1 LESGGNSLYNET
13 VLEHYRNPR
22 NLGEIENAD
31 GVGIYMSDFCGDIT
45 KFWIKV
51 AKGRIIDAKYKT
63 QGCAASVA
71 CGSALTELVKNRTI
85 EEALGITRD
94 AILAELRGL
103 PEQKIHCSMLAE
115 DAFKDAIRDYLT
127 KNSLAV
133 PKELAEKHDRIRPLL
148 EEMRK
153 KGYVLI

>member
-1 LESGGNSLYNET
+1 VGDSVYNEI

-22 NLGEIENAD
+22 NLGEIQNAD

-51 AKGRIIDAKYKT
+51 AQGRIKDAKYMT

-71 CGSALTELVKNRTI
+71 CGSVLTELVKNRTV
-85 EEALGITRD
+85 EEALNITKD
-94 AILAELRGL
+94 AILARLHGL
-103 PEQKIHCSMLAE
+103 PEHKIHCSMLAE

-127 KNSLAV
+127 RNNLPV
-133 PKELAEKHDRIRPLL
+133 PRELVEKHGRIKPLL
-148 EEMRK
+148 EDMRK

>member
-1 LESGGNSLYNET
+1 VGDSVYNEI

-22 NLGEIENAD
+22 NLGEIQNGD
-31 GVGIYMSDFCGDIT
+31 GVGIYVSDFCGDIT

-51 AKGRIIDAKYKT
+51 AEGRIKDAKYKT

-71 CGSALTELVKNRTI
+71 CGSVLTELVKNRTI
-85 EEALGITRD
+85 EEALNITKD
-94 AILAELRGL
+94 AILAELHGL
-103 PEQKIHCSMLAE
+103 PKHKIHCSMLAE

-127 KNSLAV
+127 RNNLPV
-133 PKELAEKHDRIRPLL
+133 PRELVEKHGRIKPLL
-148 EEMRK
+148 EDVRK